1 MRFQRVVQFISFIS
15 FIVLLWLAA
24 FPLVSPVPVD
34 VFLGLDPVIFWGTA
48 LSTRSFASL
57 IWFSLIVLAF
67 TVFIGRFFCST
78 ICPMGATI
86 DFTDRLI
93 RSKQKKTVQ
102 QPTHAKSL
110 KYLKYQ
116 LLLVILGSALM
127 GVSLVFIA
135 SPISLITHFY
145 GLIIHP
151 ALCLIADK
159 LLIIARPVADYFDI
173 TSLSYAQI
181 AVPNF
186 ALQWFSAILFV
197 LIFACAVWTPRFWCR
212 YLCPSGAI
220 FALFSVNPFWKRQ
233 VSEECIQCGRC
244 QKHCPMSAIGEHPFE
259 TEHSECIVCE
269 TCVKVCPVN
278 AVSFTCTGFKKTTL
292 SPAFSKSRR
301 KFIWA
306 GASGVGAG
314 IVSLTDMKS
323 FHQDSAIAKI
333 IPPELIRPPG
343 ALPEKDFLARCVRC
357 GECMKACP
365 SNTLQPIGLAAGF
378 SAFFSPKITP
388 GRGPCESLCN
398 VCGHVCPTGAIRP
411 LPVEEKIWAK
421 MGTAHIL
428 KHKCL
433 AWEFNKKCMV
443 CDEVCPYNAIEFKVT
458 PGSSV
463 AVPFINESKCSG
475 CGFCEHFCPV
485 HANAA
490 IMVEPMG
497 ALRIE
502 QGSHREKAKQM
513 GLSLQIKKARDEA
526 PEAYPLPEYDGQGL
540 PPGFTE

>member
-1 MRFQRVVQFISFIS
+1 MGFQRVVQFISFTF
-15 FIVLLWLAA
+15 FIVLLWLAG
-24 FPLVSPVPVD
+24 FPLVSPIPVET
-34 VFLGLDPVIFWGTA
+34 FLGLDPVIFLGTV

-57 IWFSLIVLAF
+57 IWLSLIVLAF

-86 DFTDRLI
+86 DVTDRLI
-93 RSKQKKTVQ
+93 RSGQKKSFQ
-102 QPTHAKSL
+102 LPSHSKSL
-110 KYLKYQ
+110 KRLKYQ
-116 LLLVILGSALM
+116 ILIFIMGSALM

-151 ALCLIADK
+151 AFCLIADRF
-159 LLIIARPVADYFDI
+159 LIIARPVADYFDI
-173 TSLSYAQI
+173 ISLAYAQVS
-181 AVPNF
+181 VPNF
-186 ALQWFSAILFV
+186 DLHWFSIILFI
-197 LIFACAVWTPRFWCR
+197 LIFACALWTPRFWCR
-212 YLCPSGAI
+212 YLCPSGAV

-244 QKHCPMSAIGEHPFE
+244 QKECPMSAIGKNPFE
-259 TEHSECIVCE
+259 TAHSECIVCE
-269 TCVKVCPVN
+269 TCVRVCPVN
-278 AVSFTCTGFKKTTL
+278 AVSFSLTGFKKTNH
-292 SPAFSKSRR
+292 SMPFSENRR
-301 KFIWA
+301 RLIWA
-306 GASGVGAG
+306 GVSGLGAG

-323 FHQDSAIAKI
+323 LHQDNALGNI

-343 ALPEKDFLARCVRC
+343 SLPEKNFLARCVRC

-365 SNTLQPIGLAAGF
+365 SNTLQPLGLAAGF

-388 GRGPCESLCN
+388 AKSPCQTLCN

-421 MGTAHIL
+421 IGTAHIL

-458 PGSSV
+458 PKSSV
-463 AVPFINESKCSG
+463 AVPFVNENKCSG

-485 HANAA
+485 HATAA
-490 IMVEPMG
+490 IVVEPMG
-497 ALRIE
+497 AVRIE
-502 QGSHREKAKQM
+502 KGSHREKARQM
-513 GLSLQIKKARDEA
+513 GLSLKIKKAREE
-526 PEAYPLPEYDGQGL
+526 PETYPLNEVDKSRL